1 MLQNVLRAHT
11 LATACCSCRLPAW
24 VSASA
29 GAHGHTGTVCGRPS
43 THLRVRTYCLYLFH
57 GTAKGLGWL
66 AGTTRAVRA
75 SRDAMLC
82 LLLVLRCVAD
92 MTELLLSVPVACD
105 TRSAPMS
112 QPVLALPCEIGMPPL
127 LKELVSGCQKG
138 DAKVFTPSLC
148 AQATSAIIEHWHPTV
163 AKRQMS

>member
-1 MLQNVLRAHT
+1 M
-11 LATACCSCRLPAW
+11 
-24 VSASA
+24 
-29 GAHGHTGTVCGRPS
+29 HGHTGTFCGRPS
-43 THLRVRTYCLYLFH
+43 TYLRVRTYCLYLFH

-82 LLLVLRCVAD
+82 LLLVLRCVAY

-112 QPVLALPCEIGMPPL
+112 QPVRALPCEIGMPPL

-148 AQATSAIIEHWHPTV
+148 AQATSAIIEHWAPHGCQAADELRLTEYAGTSAACMWCCV
-163 AKRQMS
+163 YLGWAAQCHA